1 MKTIEISK
9 SAIKI
14 TQIGFGCA
22 RLGSGIELPLSS
34 GLIECALDHG
44 IRHFDTAPMYGSE
57 ILLGEIFGDSKSITV
72 TTKVGIDYQEDR
84 SFKQLFFTPL
94 YRYTAR
100 RALSYFP
107 KVKAR
112 LHRRASTHSTNEV
125 PKKYLDNEY
134 ILRQL
139 DLSLKRLKRSKID
152 IYLIHEP
159 NQFFITDENRELF
172 QTLKDQGAIGE
183 FGLAYGETSPID
195 ATPFGKINQ
204 SAFRENLLSIDS
216 KYDETNI
223 FHGTLKLALN
233 NEALKQHK
241 IKVSQYFANIVN
253 QHPKS
258 AFLISA
264 SSQRN
269 IRTILSSLNK

>member
-1 MKTIEISK
+1 MKTIEVSK
-9 SAIKI
+9 SALKI

-72 TTKVGIDYQEDR
+72 TTKVGIDYQENC
-84 SFKQLFFTPL
+84 SFKRKFLTPL

-107 KVKAR
+107 KFKSKFHSRV
-112 LHRRASTHSTNEV
+112 STHNTNEA
-125 PKKYLDNEY
+125 PKKYLHNEY
-134 ILRQL
+134 ILSQL
-139 DLSLKRLKRSKID
+139 DFSLKRLKRSKID

-159 NQFFITDENRELF
+159 SQFFITDENRELF
-172 QTLKDQGAIGE
+172 QNLKDQGAIGE
-183 FGLAYGETSPID
+183 FGLAYGETIPMDTI
-195 ATPFGKINQ
+195 PFGKINQ
-204 SAFRENLLSIDS
+204 SAFRENFLSIDS
-216 KYDETNI
+216 KDNQTNI

-233 NEALKQHK
+233 NMMFEKQK
-241 IKVSQYFANIVN
+241 IQVSQYFANVVN
-253 QHPKS
+253 QYPKS

-264 SSQRN
+264 SSHRN
-269 IRTILSSLNK
+269 IRTILSNLYK